1 MNRDTPP
8 ESPCAATAPRR
19 KPRNFWPACGTG
31 GLALALALPLMLGA
45 CAHHRTAAV
54 AAPARSFAPPPNP
67 GGRRPA
73 PDFVLLGPGNRAIP
87 SRQFRGQPV
96 VILVAASPDS
106 ASLRKEADRIEHLYL
121 DLSARKTVFVGA
133 FTAGGGRV
141 VSNVPFII
149 AENGAAVARA
159 YGVAG
164 REFAVVVIGVDGNV
178 DMVSTQVEA
187 AQRILDVINNNGSLQ
202 AANRVG
208 LGS

>member
-1 MNRDTPP
+1 MNRETPP
-8 ESPCAATAPRR
+8 ESTRAATPSRR
-19 KPRNFWPACGTG
+19 GPRNFWPACGKG
-31 GLALALALPLMLGA
+31 GLALTLALALGA

-54 AAPARSFAPPPNP
+54 AAPTRSFAPPPNP

-106 ASLRKEADRIEHLYL
+106 APLRKEADRIEHLYL
-121 DLSARKTVFVGA
+121 DLSARKTIFVGA

-141 VSNVPFII
+141 VSNVPYII

-164 REFAVVVIGVDGNV
+164 REFAVIVIGVDGNV

-187 AQRILDVINNNGSLQ
+187 AQRLLDVINNNGSVQ

>member
-1 MNRDTPP
+1 MRLESSCAVTP
-8 ESPCAATAPRR
+8 SRR
-19 KPRNFWPACGTG
+19 KWKLWSACGQG
-31 GLALALALPLMLGA
+31 GLVLALALALGA
-45 CAHHRTAAV
+45 CVHHRTAAV
-54 AAPARSFAPPPNP
+54 APVRSYTPPTNP

-87 SRQFRGQPV
+87 SKQFRGQPV

-106 ASLRKEADRIEHLYL
+106 APLRKEADRIEHLYL

-141 VSNVPFII
+141 VSNVPYIM

-159 YGVAG
+159 YGVVG
-164 REFAVVVIGVDGNV
+164 SEFAVIVIGVDGNV

-187 AQRILDVINNNGSLQ
+187 AQRILDVINNNGSVQ

>member
-1 MNRDTPP
+1 MRP
-8 ESPCAATAPRR
+8 EFPCAVISSRR
-19 KPRNFWPACGTG
+19 EPRNVSPGWGRAGLL
-31 GLALALALPLMLGA
+31 LALALGLAA
-45 CAHHRTAAV
+45 CVHQHPAAV
-54 AAPARSFAPPPNP
+54 ARVRSSPPPPNP

-87 SRQFRGQPV
+87 SKQFRGQPV

-106 ASLRKEADRIEHLYL
+106 APLRKEADRIEHLYL
-121 DLSARKTVFVGA
+121 DLSARKTIFVGA

-149 AENGAAVARA
+149 AESGAAVARA

-164 REFAVVVIGVDGNV
+164 NEFAVIVIGVDGNV

-187 AQRILDVINNNGSLQ
+187 AQRILDVINNNGTVQ
-202 AANRVG
+202 AANRGG